1 MASLKTRF
9 QKIAEGK
16 TTLGFDPL
24 ANDTTRL
31 AQLRVADIDRDPRQ
45 PRKDIGD
52 ISDLKHSIR
61 EHGLVQPIVVSP
73 LDQSRYL
80 LIAGERRLTA
90 ASQLGLATV
99 PALIRTV
106 QDHQRLEIQLI
117 ENLHRKDL
125 NPFEEAQGFKRLIE
139 EFNLTQEQVAQQVA
153 KSVASVNQTLR
164 ILDLPDVIRENFQ
177 TSEKISKSVLL
188 EIAKQSSL
196 EQQMTLWKQAKK
208 GELTVKLARQQKADK
223 RTGTAPP
230 NSYRIR
236 TTHAT
241 VTIHLHSGERGDASV
256 IAALREALRSQTQQV
271 KSASAKTRPE

>member
-45 PRKDIGD
+45 PRKDVGD

-90 ASQLGLATV
+90 ASQLGLTTV

-106 QDHQRLEIQLI
+106 HDHQRLEIQLI

-139 EFNLTQEQVAQQVA
+139 EFNLTQEQVARQVA
-153 KSVASVNQTLR
+153 KSVASINQTLR
-164 ILDLPDVIRENFQ
+164 ILDLPDIIRENFQ

-188 EIAKQSSL
+188 EIAKHSSV

-208 GELTVKLARQQKADK
+208 GELTVKLARQQKAHL
-223 RTGTAPP
+223 RTDAAPP

-236 TTHAT
+236 TTYAT

-256 IAALREALRSQTQQV
+256 IAALREALRSQTRQV
-271 KSASAKTRPE
+271 KSAAAKTRPE

>member
-24 ANDTTRL
+24 ANDITRL
-31 AQLRVADIDRDPRQ
+31 AQLSVNSIVRDPHQ
-45 PRKDIGD
+45 PRKDLGD
-52 ISDLKHSIR
+52 ITDLKNSIQ
-61 EHGLVQPIVVSP
+61 EHGIVQPIVVSP
-73 LDQSRYL
+73 LDSSRYL

-90 ASQLGLATV
+90 TVELGMATI

-106 QDHQRLEIQLI
+106 HDHQRLELQLI

-139 EFNLTQEQVAQQVA
+139 EFNLTQEQVGQRVS

-164 ILDLPDVIRENFQ
+164 ILDLPEMIRQNFQ

-188 EIAKQSSL
+188 EIAKQPSID
-196 EQQMTLWKQAKK
+196 QQLKLWEQAKK
-208 GELTVKLARQQKADK
+208 GDLTVKLARQQKPSSRP
-223 RTGTAPP
+223 RTFPT
-230 NSYRIR
+230 STYKIR

-241 VTIHLHSGERGDASV
+241 VAIHLHSGERGDAS
-256 IAALREALRSQTQQV
+256 IISALREALRSQMRR
-271 KSASAKTRPE
+271 AKHSTNVSVTE

>member
-1 MASLKTRF
+1 MASLRTRF

-31 AQLRVADIDRDPRQ
+31 AQLRVGDIDRDPHQ
-45 PRKDIGD
+45 PRKDLGD
-52 ISDLKHSIR
+52 ITDLTNSIR
-61 EHGLVQPIVVSP
+61 EHGILQPIVVSP

-90 ASQLGLATV
+90 ARQLGLASV
-99 PALIRTV
+99 PALIRTT
-106 QDHQRLEIQLI
+106 QDHQRLELQLI

-125 NPFEEAQGFKRLIE
+125 NPFEEAYGFHRLIV

-153 KSVASVNQTLR
+153 KSVASINQTLR
-164 ILDLPDVIRENFQ
+164 ILDLPQSIRENFQ

-188 EIAKQSSL
+188 EIAKQPSVAHQL
-196 EQQMTLWKQAKK
+196 ALWEQAKK
-208 GELTVKLARQQKADK
+208 GELTVKLARAHKAHA
-223 RTGTAPP
+223 REGTIPP
-230 NSYRIR
+230 SSYRIR

-241 VTIHLHSGERGDASV
+241 VTVHLHSGERGQASV
-256 IAALREALRSQTQQV
+256 IAALREALRRH
-271 KSASAKTRPE
+271 TRQSKIAARTPRPQ

>member
-1 MASLKTRF
+1 MASLRTRF

-31 AQLRVADIDRDPRQ
+31 AQLRVADIDRDPHQ
-45 PRKDIGD
+45 PRMDVGD
-52 ISDLKHSIR
+52 LSDLINSIR
-61 EHGLVQPIVVSP
+61 EHGILQPIVVSP

-90 ASQLGLATV
+90 VRQLGLTSI
-99 PALIRTV
+99 PALIRTT
-106 QDHQRLEIQLI
+106 QDHQRLELQLI

-125 NPFEEAQGFKRLIE
+125 NPFEEAQGFQRLIA

-153 KSVASVNQTLR
+153 KSVASINQTLR
-164 ILDLPDVIRENFQ
+164 ILDLPQSIRENFQ

-188 EIAKQSSL
+188 EIAKQPSVEHQL
-196 EQQMTLWKQAKK
+196 ALWEQAKK
-208 GELTVKLARQQKADK
+208 GSLTVKLARAHKAHAQA
-223 RTGTAPP
+223 GTVPP
-230 NSYRIR
+230 SSYRIR

-241 VTIHLHSGERGDASV
+241 VTVHLHSGERGQASV
-256 IAALREALRSQTQQV
+256 IAALREALRRH
-271 KSASAKTRPE
+271 TRQSRVAARNPGLS

>member
-24 ANDTTRL
+24 ANDATRL
-31 AQLRVADIDRDPRQ
+31 AQLRVEDIDRDPRQ

-52 ISDLKHSIR
+52 VSDLKNSIR
-61 EHGLVQPIVVSP
+61 EHGLLQPIVVSP

-90 ASQLGLATV
+90 TTQLGLTTI

-106 QDHQRLEIQLI
+106 QDHERLELQLI

-125 NPFEEAQGFKRLIE
+125 NPFEEAQGFKRLIT
-139 EFNLTQEQVAQQVA
+139 EFNLTQEQVAHHVA
-153 KSVASVNQTLR
+153 KSVASINQALR

-188 EIAKQSSL
+188 EIAKQPSI
-196 EQQMTLWKQAKK
+196 EQQMTLWEQAKK
-208 GELTVKLARQQKADK
+208 GELTVKLARQQKTK
-223 RTGTAPP
+223 IRTGTAPSS
-230 NSYRIR
+230 SYRIR

-241 VTIHLHSGERGDASV
+241 VTIHLHSGERGDAS
-256 IAALREALRSQTQQV
+256 IITALREAIRS
-271 KSASAKTRPE
+271 KTRQEKVSSEKTRSA

>member
-31 AQLRVADIDRDPRQ
+31 AQLSVNNIVRDPHQ
-45 PRKDIGD
+45 PRKDLGD
-52 ISDLKHSIR
+52 ITDLKNSIQ
-61 EHGLVQPIVVSP
+61 EHGIVQPIVVSP
-73 LDQSRYL
+73 LDPSRYL

-90 ASQLGLATV
+90 TVELGMATI

-106 QDHQRLEIQLI
+106 HDHQRLELQLV

-139 EFNLTQEQVAQQVA
+139 EFNLTQEQVGQRVS

-164 ILDLPDVIRENFQ
+164 ILDLPEMIRQNFQ

-188 EIAKQSSL
+188 EIAKQPSID
-196 EQQMTLWKQAKK
+196 QQLRLWEQAKK
-208 GELTVKLARQQKADK
+208 GDLTVKLARQQKPSS
-223 RTGTAPP
+223 RTRTFPTSSYKIQTA
-230 NSYRIR
+230 
-236 TTHAT
+236 HAT
-241 VTIHLHSGERGDASV
+241 VTIHLHTGERGDAS
-256 IAALREALRSQTQQV
+256 IISALREALRSQMRR
-271 KSASAKTRPE
+271 AKHSTNMSVTE

>member
-1 MASLKTRF
+1 
-9 QKIAEGK
+9 
-16 TTLGFDPL
+16 
-24 ANDTTRL
+24 
-31 AQLRVADIDRDPRQ
+31 
-45 PRKDIGD
+45 
-52 ISDLKHSIR
+52 
-61 EHGLVQPIVVSP
+61 
-73 LDQSRYL
+73 
-80 LIAGERRLTA
+80 
-90 ASQLGLATV
+90 
-99 PALIRTV
+99 LIRTV

-196 EQQMTLWKQAKK
+196 ELQMTLWKQAKK
-208 GELTVKLARQQKADK
+208 GELTVKLARQQKVAK

-256 IAALREALRSQTQQV
+256 LAALREALRSQTRQV

>member
-1 MASLKTRF
+1 MASLKSRF

-31 AQLRVADIDRDPRQ
+31 AQLNVEHIVRDPHQ
-45 PRKDIGD
+45 PRKDMGD
-52 ISDLKHSIR
+52 ISDLKTSIL
-61 EHGLVQPIVVSP
+61 EHGLLQPVVVSP
-73 LDQSRYL
+73 LDPTRFL

-90 ASQLGLATV
+90 ALELGIPTI

-106 QDHQRLEIQLI
+106 HDHQRLEIQLI

-139 EFNLTQEQVAQQVA
+139 EFNLTQEQVGQRVS

-164 ILDLPDVIRENFQ
+164 ILDLPHVIQQNFQ
-177 TSEKISKSVLL
+177 TSEKITKSVLL
-188 EIAKQSSL
+188 EIAKQPSVD
-196 EQQMTLWKQAKK
+196 QQLALWEQAKK
-208 GELTVKLARQQKADK
+208 GELTVKLARQQKPSSQQ
-223 RTGTAPP
+223 GLPP
-230 NSYRIR
+230 ANSYKIR

-241 VTIHLHSGERGDASV
+241 ITIHLHSGERGEASI
-256 IAALREALRSQTQQV
+256 IAALREALRQQMRRTKHV
-271 KSASAKTRPE
+271 VTESAAK